1 MRNNRKF
8 FSLQFLLQTKDKNGK
23 TPRLFLAMSRV
34 RGPGKTYSTV
44 EWLFRVLRKGGD
56 IGEHHLKGKF
66 VLIVRQVNE
75 LGETAEGML
84 KSYVNDHYPGVTVE
98 EVVRSTHS
106 DIYLV
111 TTRIETVSNPKTGT
125 EEEVTE
131 YDKEHIGYVVPL
143 RRANKIKKISS
154 KFVDAVHAVF
164 DEFLT
169 EDDDYLT
176 GEVDKFLTI
185 HTSLARGHGES
196 IRYYPVYMLANCID
210 IGNPYFVD
218 MELNRYIQPGT
229 LRYRG
234 DGFVY
239 QRFESESLA
248 SRHDEIGLGTIFK
261 RSKANNFK
269 DNSWLNEKSTLV
281 AKPQKGWGRY
291 IYCATLAA
299 DDETYGLIYYD
310 KIGLYFITYSTD
322 PSCPK
327 TYSITREG
335 MPNVQ
340 SIKNSLCLQNLRKN
354 FLAGLVRIQS
364 AQMHNLLMDLVS
376 GGTKRN

>member
-1 MRNNRKF
+1 MRNNKKF
-8 FSLQFLLQTKDKNGK
+8 YCIQYLLQKKDRNGRI
-23 TPRLFLAMSRV
+23 PRLFLVLSRV
-34 RGPGKTYSTV
+34 RGPGKTYSVV
-44 EWLFRVLRKGGD
+44 EWLFKVLRDGAYIGD
-56 IGEHHLKGKF
+56 NFLKGKF

-84 KSYVNDHYPGVTVE
+84 KSYVNDHFPEKTIE
-98 EVVRSTHS
+98 EVVKKTHS
-106 DIYLV
+106 EVYLV
-111 TTRIETVSNPKTGT
+111 TTHTEVVFNKMTGED
-125 EEEVTE
+125 EEKVE
-131 YDKEHIGYVVPL
+131 YEREHIGYVVPL

-169 EDDDYLT
+169 EDNDYLT
-176 GEVDKFLTI
+176 DEVDKFLTI

-210 IGNPYFVD
+210 IGNPYFVS

-229 LRYRG
+229 LSYRG

-239 QRFESESLA
+239 QRYESDELA
-248 SRHDEIGLGTIFK
+248 SRHDEVGLGTIFK

-269 DNSWLNEKSTLV
+269 DNSWLNEKGSLV
-281 AKPQKGWGRY
+281 EKPQKGWGRY

-299 DDETYGLIYYD
+299 DDDTFGLVYYD
-310 KIGLYFITYSTD
+310 KIGLYYITYSVD
-322 PSCPK
+322 PSCK
-327 TYSITREG
+327 AVYSITREG

-364 AQMHNLLMDLVS
+364 AQMHSMLMDLVS